1 VRDDLAQKTQ
11 FLVRDVGFLSVL
23 ANSQLPP
30 CFLEGPW
37 NASRLKERTG
47 QPQMIRL
54 ILAMLRILSR
64 ACLEI
69 VMGVLILIAFSPA
82 LVGMGIIGF
91 QFFVWLV
98 TESWPPIP
106 LADALEVLDVDLRSI
121 DHLQQVWEG
130 LASIVRF
137 WLYAIPLSSCFLLAG
152 LILSGCMAYI
162 RWSLLDIF
170 EQIQ

>member
-1 VRDDLAQKTQ
+1 
-11 FLVRDVGFLSVL
+11 
-23 ANSQLPP
+23 
-30 CFLEGPW
+30 
-37 NASRLKERTG
+37 
-47 QPQMIRL
+47 
-54 ILAMLRILSR
+54 
-64 ACLEI
+64 
-69 VMGVLILIAFSPA
+69 MGVLILIAFSPA

-106 LADALEVLDVDLRSI
+106 LADALEVLGVDLRSI
-121 DHLQQVWEG
+121 DHLKQVWEG

-137 WLYAIPLSSCFLLAG
+137 CLYAIPLSSCFLLAG

>member
-1 VRDDLAQKTQ
+1 
-11 FLVRDVGFLSVL
+11 
-23 ANSQLPP
+23 
-30 CFLEGPW
+30 
-37 NASRLKERTG
+37 
-47 QPQMIRL
+47 M
-54 ILAMLRILSR
+54 
-64 ACLEI
+64 

-98 TESWPPIP
+98 TESWTPIP
-106 LADALEVLDVDLRSI
+106 LADALEVLGVDLHSI

-137 WLYAIPLSSCFLLAG
+137 WLYAIPLSSCFFFFG

-170 EQIQ
+170 E

>member
-1 VRDDLAQKTQ
+1 MRDGLAQKTQ
-11 FLVRDVGFLSVL
+11 FLVRDVGFLYVL
-23 ANSQLPP
+23 ADSQLRPSL
-30 CFLEGPW
+30 LETPW
-37 NASRLKERTG
+37 GSSRLSETTG
-47 QPQMIRL
+47 QRQMIRL
-54 ILAMLRILSR
+54 ILGILRILFR
-64 ACLEI
+64 ALLEM

-98 TESWPPIP
+98 TESWTPIP
-106 LADALEVLDVDLRSI
+106 LADALEVLGVDLRSI

-170 EQIQ
+170 E